1 MNKLII
7 SISMLSLLSCA
18 GWTDTNEQDFLRQC
32 ERNKSAKQFCNCALE
47 KVKTTFSTY
56 DEMINKEKEPAKLF
70 VECLEN

>member
-32 ERNKSAKQFCNCALE
+32 ERNKSSKQFCNCALE

-56 DEMINKEKEPAKLF
+56 DEMINKEKETAKLF